1 MIDVDPEYLILSYRL
16 TYLGVP
22 DAQES
27 PETYPLAW
35 RINIYAEVFAEND
48 AVEEHSIGS
57 ALVYTV
63 PDAGRIDLASTLDV
77 DKNLASFGNILGVLR
92 PDLLE
97 AAGMRDLGGDLMILS
112 SLLIKP
118 AYRGQ
123 WLGHHVLLAVLAT
136 IGRSVALVALRAAPP
151 LEHDGPEEEIPEHH
165 AAKSTLHSYWES
177 FGFIPV
183 LEEEFADY
191 MVYFTGP
198 HELSDEVL
206 PPVTGDAI

>member
-35 RINIYAEVFAEND
+35 RINIYAEVFTEND
-48 AVEEHSIGS
+48 DVEEHSIGS
-57 ALVYTV
+57 AMVYTI
-63 PDAGRIDLASTLDV
+63 PDAGRIDLFSTLDL
-77 DKNLASFGNILGVLR
+77 DKKLAPFGKMLGVLR
-92 PDLLE
+92 PDLLD
-97 AAGMRDLGGDLMILS
+97 AAGMKDLGGDLMILS
-112 SLLIKP
+112 GLLIKP
-118 AYRGQ
+118 DYRGQ

-136 IGRSVALVALRAAPP
+136 IGRSVALVALRAAPQ
-151 LEHDGPEEEIPEHH
+151 LEHDGPGEETPEHH
-165 AAKSTLHSYWES
+165 AAKLALHSYWES

-183 LEEEFADY
+183 LDGEFADY

-198 HELSDEVL
+198 PELADEVL
-206 PPVTGDAI
+206 PPITPGAI